1 MPIQPSLKPETV
13 KKGQFEF
20 NIFFSMFIQMEDLE
34 IYQVLNRFPHSFRV
48 FFTYS
53 GCPTHMPLLMSGSV
67 FFIRPAVIELSRP
80 SALVEIML
88 FSLCLFLPQ

>member
-34 IYQVLNRFPHSFRV
+34 IYQVLKR
-48 FFTYS
+48 FTYS
-53 GCPTHMPLLMSGSV
+53 FRFLVRISNPHATFDVRKCIFYQT
-67 FFIRPAVIELSRP
+67 SRD
-80 SALVEIML
+80 
-88 FSLCLFLPQ
+88 